1 MSYYRNMSFL
11 TMSHKDSRLSERLYT
26 FIRSIQCWENNS
38 CSYAD
43 LALASCDSKA
53 LTFDLSPTMWKR
65 FRDDMF
71 VVWTHGPASVS
82 LF

>member
-1 MSYYRNMSFL
+1 MSFL

-71 VVWTHGPASVS
+71 VVWTHGPTSVS